1 MNLSARKRFILTA
14 TCSYLIFGS
23 AWIFLSDRLLLA
35 FTDVSSLTEM
45 STVKG
50 LAFISLTALL
60 LLVALSII
68 PDRSERE
75 VQGRLRSA
83 DLIGSGDRLPRWV
96 PYAFAV
102 LVTVSVLAM
111 RMKIAVS
118 FDERPLLVLF
128 MLPIIFS
135 SVLGGFGPGVLA
147 TVIAALGVDYF
158 GLPPLHSLHI
168 REPFDLF
175 QWAILVGTGVL
186 ASYLNEL
193 LHRARRHADERRMLE
208 EIAQEELRQSEARF
222 SAIFHAC
229 PMGIDLVRLQDDRII
244 DVNEAFIRMLGYD
257 RQELLG
263 KTNSELGIYADPDD
277 RDRLFEQFRQ
287 QGRVSGFETR
297 LVRKTGEVG
306 TFLLYVEPI
315 ELADERFIIGLIADI
330 TGRKEA
336 EEALRLSEERFQLA
350 MRGANDGLWDWNLR
364 TDELYLSPR
373 WKSMLGYRQ
382 DELAPHLETWKLLV
396 HPDDRQRTL
405 ALVGDLK
412 AGRRDR
418 LEVEFRMR
426 HRQGRYLDILS
437 RAFPATDETGQV
449 VRLVGTHV
457 DISDRKAAEAEI
469 HALNAELEQRV
480 AQRTAELV
488 AANAELESFSS
499 AVSHDLR
506 APLRA
511 MSGFSQALLEDYGDR
526 LEEGARAYLEQ
537 IIVGS
542 RRMGELIDGLLTLS
556 RTTRSRLQRGR
567 VDLSAMAERLFGEL
581 SAADPDRQVQ
591 WQVEPGLTVL
601 GDATMLEVV
610 MNNLLA
616 NSWKYTSQREKAVI
630 RVSVRE
636 EAGQRFFCVADNGA
650 GFEAALAARLFEP
663 FQRLHRQ
670 EEFPGIGI
678 GLATAQRII
687 HRHGGVMLAE
697 GRRNEGATFCFSLP
711 EFSEKRKEGA

>member
-35 FTDVSSLTEM
+35 FTDASSLTEM

-75 VQGRLRSA
+75 AQGRLRSA
-83 DLIGSGDRLPRWV
+83 ELIGSGDRLPRWV

-118 FDERPLLVLF
+118 FGERPLLVLF

-147 TVIAALGVDYF
+147 TVIAAVGVDYF
-158 GLPPLHSLHI
+158 AIPPLRSLHI

-193 LHRARRHADERRMLE
+193 LHRARRQADERRMQV
-208 EIAQEELRQSEARF
+208 EIAQEALRQ
-222 SAIFHAC
+222 
-229 PMGIDLVRLQDDRII
+229 
-244 DVNEAFIRMLGYD
+244 
-257 RQELLG
+257 
-263 KTNSELGIYADPDD
+263 
-277 RDRLFEQFRQ
+277 
-287 QGRVSGFETR
+287 
-297 LVRKTGEVG
+297 
-306 TFLLYVEPI
+306 
-315 ELADERFIIGLIADI
+315 
-330 TGRKEA
+330 
-336 EEALRLSEERFQLA
+336 SEERFQLA
-350 MRGANDGLWDWNLR
+350 MRGANDGLWDWNLH
-364 TDELYLSPR
+364 TDEVYLSPR

-426 HRQGRYLDILS
+426 HREGRYLDILS
-437 RAFPATDETGQV
+437 RAFPVTDETGQV

-526 LEEGARAYLEQ
+526 LEIGARAHLEQ
-537 IIVGS
+537 ILVGS
-542 RRMGELIDGLLTLS
+542 RRMGELIDGLLALS
-556 RTTRSRLQRGR
+556 RTTRSQLQHGR
-567 VDLSAMAERLFGEL
+567 VELSAMAERLLGEL

-601 GDATMLEVV
+601 GDAAMLEVV

-630 RVSVRE
+630 RVFVRE
-636 EAGQRFFCVADNGA
+636 EGGQRYFCVADNGA

-711 EFSEKRKEGA
+711 EFNEKKKEGRE

>member
-1 MNLSARKRFILTA
+1 LYMNLSARKRFILTA

-35 FTDVSSLTEM
+35 FTDASSLTEM

-50 LAFISLTALL
+50 IAFISLTALL

-75 VQGRLRSA
+75 AQGRLRSA
-83 DLIGSGDRLPRWV
+83 ELIGSGDHLPRWV

-118 FDERPLLVLF
+118 FGERPLLVLF

-158 GLPPLHSLHI
+158 GIPPLRSLHI

-193 LHRARRHADERRMLE
+193 LHRARRQAEERRM
-208 EIAQEELRQSEARF
+208 Q
-222 SAIFHAC
+222 
-229 PMGIDLVRLQDDRII
+229 V
-244 DVNEAFIRMLGYD
+244 
-257 RQELLG
+257 
-263 KTNSELGIYADPDD
+263 
-277 RDRLFEQFRQ
+277 
-287 QGRVSGFETR
+287 
-297 LVRKTGEVG
+297 
-306 TFLLYVEPI
+306 
-315 ELADERFIIGLIADI
+315 ELAQ
-330 TGRKEA
+330 
-336 EEALRLSEERFQLA
+336 EALRQSEERFQLA
-350 MRGANDGLWDWNLR
+350 MRGANDGLWDWNLH

-373 WKSMLGYRQ
+373 WKLMLGYRQ
-382 DELAPHLETWKLLV
+382 DELAPHFETWKLLV
-396 HPDDRQRTL
+396 HPNDRQRTL

-437 RAFPATDETGQV
+437 RAYPVTDETGHV

-526 LEEGARAYLEQ
+526 LEEGARAHLEQ

-556 RTTRSRLQRGR
+556 RTTRSRLQRVR
-567 VDLSAMAERLFGEL
+567 VDLSIMAERLLGEL
-581 SAADPDRQVQ
+581 SATDPDRQVE
-591 WQVEPGLTVL
+591 WQVEPGLNVL

-630 RVSVRE
+630 RVFVRE

-711 EFSEKRKEGA
+711 ELSEKKKEGA